1 VTAWEDL
8 FAMICRLL
16 PLALASAA
24 LAVCAAPAAA
34 QTNPAS
40 IAAGYKAPRNAF
52 GQPDL
57 SGVWSNATITRLE
70 RDPKY
75 GERLTLTPDEANA
88 IEGASDQRNARLRA
102 KTDQSKKVDDLPE
115 CQSGAQGAACGYN
128 AFWTDPGTRL
138 VRIGGVARTSILTA
152 PANGRLP
159 SRPGST
165 AARARA
171 QLGGNFD
178 NPENRALGERCIV
191 GFGGTSGP
199 PMLPVLYNNH
209 YQIQQTKD
217 AVVIVVEMVH
227 DARIVRLADP
237 RHPPADM
244 RLWMGDSIGHWE
256 GDTLVVE
263 TTNLRREE
271 GLRGP
276 TDNMKTVERFTR
288 VSPQQIL
295 YQFEIVDPSAF
306 SAPVKG
312 EEALNFT
319 KDKIYEYACHE
330 GNYAMTGIL
339 AGARQAEK
347 EGKPIEGNRGQIKE
361 EGGD

>member
-1 VTAWEDL
+1 MGSRFLTLFLAATA
-8 FAMICRLL
+8 
-16 PLALASAA
+16 LAASAA
-24 LAVCAAPAAA
+24 LPAAA
-34 QTNPAS
+34 QTDPATV
-40 IAAGYKAPRNAF
+40 AKGYKAPRNAF

-57 SGVWSNATITRLE
+57 AGVWSNATITRLE

-75 GERLTLTPDEANA
+75 GERLILTSDEAKA
-88 IEGASDQRNARLRA
+88 IEGASDQRNTRLRA
-102 KTDQSKKVDDLPE
+102 NTDTSIKDPDKLPE

-138 VRIGGVARTSILTA
+138 IRIGGEARTSILTA
-152 PANGRLP
+152 PTSGRLP
-159 SRPGST
+159 SRPDVPAG
-165 AARARA
+165 RARA

-199 PMLPVLYNNH
+199 PMMPVLYNNH

-217 AVVIVVEMVH
+217 AVVVLVEMVH
-227 DARIVRLADP
+227 DARIIRIGGA
-237 RHPPADM
+237 HPPASV
-244 RLWMGDSIGHWE
+244 RTWMGDSVGHWD

-263 TTNLRREE
+263 TTNLRREQ

-276 TDNMKTVERFTR
+276 EDNMKVVERFTR

-295 YQFEIVDPSAF
+295 YQFEVVDPVAF
-306 SAPVKG
+306 TAPVKG

-319 KDKIYEYACHE
+319 KDRIYEYACHE
-330 GNYAMTGIL
+330 GNYAMSGIL
-339 AGARQAEK
+339 GGARKAEK
-347 EGKPIEGNRGQIKE
+347 EGKPVDGARGQIKE
-361 EGGD
+361 EGGN

>member
-1 VTAWEDL
+1 
-8 FAMICRLL
+8 MIEMNRRLW
-16 PLALASAA
+16 PVA
-24 LAVCAAPAAA
+24 LAVAAFATVAALPAAA
-34 QTNPAS
+34 QTSPTAV
-40 IAAGYKAPRNAF
+40 AKGYKAQRNAF
-52 GQPDL
+52 GQPDI

-75 GERLTLTPDEANA
+75 GERLILTPDEAKA

-102 KTDQSKKVDDLPE
+102 NTDISNKDPDKLPE
-115 CQSGAQGAACGYN
+115 CQSGATGPACGYN

-138 VRIGGVARTSILTA
+138 IRIGGEARTSILTA

-159 SRPGST
+159 ARLGSG
-165 AARARA
+165 AARART

-199 PMLPVLYNNH
+199 PMMPVLYNNH
-209 YQIQQTKD
+209 YEIHQTGD

-227 DARIVRLADP
+227 DARIVRLGGT
-237 RHPPADM
+237 HPPATL
-244 RLWMGDSIGHWE
+244 RTWMGDSIGWWE

-263 TTNLRREE
+263 TTNMRREE

-276 TDNMKTVERFTR
+276 EDNMKVIERFTR

-295 YQFEIVDPSAF
+295 YQFEVVDPTAF

-319 KDKIYEYACHE
+319 KDKLYEYACHE

-347 EGKPIEGNRGQIKE
+347 EGKAIEGARGQIKE
-361 EGGD
+361 EGGN

>member
-1 VTAWEDL
+1 MT
-8 FAMICRLL
+8 CRLL
-16 PLALASAA
+16 PLALLATA
-24 LAVCAAPAAA
+24 LAVSTGLPAAA
-34 QTNPAS
+34 ETSPA
-40 IAAGYKAPRNAF
+40 AVAKGYKAQRNAF

-75 GERLTLTPDEANA
+75 GERLILTPDEAKA

-102 KTDQSKKVDDLPE
+102 NTDTSIKDPDKLPE

-138 VRIGGVARTSILTA
+138 VRIGGEARTSILTA

-159 SRPGST
+159 GRPASGAGAAG

-209 YQIQQTKD
+209 YQIQQTGD
-217 AVVIVVEMVH
+217 SVVILVEMVH
-227 DARIVRLADP
+227 DARIVRLGGA
-237 RHPPADM
+237 HPPASV
-244 RLWMGDSIGHWE
+244 RTWMGDSIGHWD

-276 TDNMKTVERFTR
+276 QDNMQVIERFTR
-288 VSPQQIL
+288 VSPQQVL
-295 YQFEIVDPSAF
+295 YQFEVVDPATF
-306 SAPVKG
+306 SAPVRG

-347 EGKPIEGNRGQIKE
+347 DGKAVDGNRGQIKE
-361 EGGD
+361 EGGT

>member
-1 VTAWEDL
+1 MNSRHL
-8 FAMICRLL
+8 M
-16 PLALASAA
+16 LALAAA
-24 LAVCAAPAAA
+24 TLAASSAAPARA
-34 QTNPAS
+34 QTSPTAV
-40 IAAGYKAPRNAF
+40 AKGYKAPRNAF

-57 SGVWSNATITRLE
+57 GGVWSNATITRLE

-75 GERLTLTPDEANA
+75 GDRLVLTPDEAKA

-102 KTDQSKKVDDLPE
+102 NTDTSIKDPDKLPE

-138 VRIGGVARTSILTA
+138 VRIGGEARTSILTT

-159 SRPGST
+159 SRPT
-165 AARARA
+165 AAPGRARA

-199 PMLPVLYNNH
+199 PMMPVLYNNH
-209 YQIQQTKD
+209 YQIQQTGD
-217 AVVIVVEMVH
+217 SVVILVEMVH
-227 DARIVRLADP
+227 DARIVRLGGV
-237 RHPPADM
+237 HPPASV
-244 RLWMGDSIGHWE
+244 RTWMGDSIGRWE

-276 TDNMKTVERFTR
+276 EDNMRVIERFTR
-288 VSPQQIL
+288 VSPDQIL
-295 YQFEIVDPSAF
+295 YQFEVVDPAAF

-347 EGKPIEGNRGQIKE
+347 DGKAVEGNRGQIKE
-361 EGGD
+361 EGGN

>member
-1 VTAWEDL
+1 MKT
-8 FAMICRLL
+8 RLIA
-16 PLALASAA
+16 LALAASA
-24 LAVCAAPAAA
+24 LAFGAAGVALAQTSPAAVA
-34 QTNPAS
+34 K
-40 IAAGYKAPRNAF
+40 GYKAPRNAF
-52 GQPDL
+52 GQPDM

-75 GERLTLTPDEANA
+75 GERLILTPDEAKG
-88 IEGASDQRNARLRA
+88 IEGASDTRNARLRA
-102 KTDQSKKVDDLPE
+102 KTDTSITDPDKLPE

-138 VRIGGVARTSILTA
+138 IRIGGEARTSILTA

-159 SRPGST
+159 PRVPPPAG
-165 AARARA
+165 RARPA
-171 QLGGNFD
+171 NAGGNFD
-178 NPENRALGERCIV
+178 NPEARALGERCIV

-199 PMLPVLYNNH
+199 PMMPVLYNNH

-217 AVVIVVEMVH
+217 AVVLVVEMVH
-227 DARIVRLADP
+227 DARIIRMSGS
-237 RHPPADM
+237 HPPANV
-244 RLWMGDSIGHWE
+244 RTWMGDSIGHWE

-263 TTNLRREE
+263 TTNLRREQ

-276 TDNMKTVERFTR
+276 GDDMKVIERFTR
-288 VSPQQIL
+288 VSPEQIL
-295 YQFEIVDPSAF
+295 YQFEVVDPQAYA
-306 SAPVKG
+306 APIKG

-347 EGKPIEGNRGQIKE
+347 EGKPVEGNRGRVAE
-361 EGGD
+361 EGGR

>member
-1 VTAWEDL
+1 MTKRIA
-8 FAMICRLL
+8 AT
-16 PLALASAA
+16 ALAAMA
-24 LAVCAAPAAA
+24 LMATSVGPVAA
-34 QTNPAS
+34 QTNPA
-40 IAAGYKAPRNAF
+40 AVAKGYKAPRNAF

-70 RDPKY
+70 RDVKY
-75 GERLTLTPDEANA
+75 GDRLVLTPGEAQA

-102 KTDQSKKVDDLPE
+102 NTDTSIKKVDDLPE

-138 VRIGGVARTSILTA
+138 IRIGGEARTSILTA

-159 SRPGST
+159 ARPGAGT
-165 AARARA
+165 ARART

-217 AVVIVVEMVH
+217 AVVVVVEMVH
-227 DARIVRLADP
+227 DARIIRLGGS
-237 RHPPADM
+237 HPPASV
-244 RLWMGDSIGHWE
+244 RSWMGDSIGHWD

-263 TTNLRREE
+263 TTNLRREQ

-276 TDNMKTVERFTR
+276 TDDMRVIERFTR
-288 VSPQQIL
+288 VSPQQVL
-295 YQFEIVDPSAF
+295 YQFEVDDPSAF
-306 SAPVKG
+306 PAPVKG

-347 EGKPIEGNRGQIKE
+347 EGRPVEGARGQIKE
-361 EGGD
+361 EGGN

>member
-1 VTAWEDL
+1 
-8 FAMICRLL
+8 LL
-16 PLALASAA
+16 
-24 LAVCAAPAAA
+24 
-34 QTNPAS
+34 
-40 IAAGYKAPRNAF
+40 
-52 GQPDL
+52 
-57 SGVWSNATITRLE
+57 
-70 RDPKY
+70 
-75 GERLTLTPDEANA
+75 LTPDEAKS

-102 KTDQSKKVDDLPE
+102 NTDTSIKDPDKLPE

-138 VRIGGVARTSILTA
+138 IRIGGEARTSILTT

-159 SRPGST
+159 GRP
-165 AARARA
+165 AAAGAAPRARG

-199 PMLPVLYNNH
+199 PMMPVLYNNH
-209 YQIQQTKD
+209 YEIHQTKD
-217 AVVIVVEMVH
+217 SAVIVVEMVH
-227 DARIVRLADP
+227 DARIVRLGGT
-237 RHPPADM
+237 HPPAGV
-244 RLWMGDSIGHWE
+244 RTWMGDSIGHWE

-276 TDNMKTVERFTR
+276 EDDMKVIERFTR

-295 YQFEIVDPSAF
+295 YQFEVVDPATF

-312 EEALNFT
+312 EEAFNFT

-339 AGARQAEK
+339 AGARRAEK
-347 EGKPIEGNRGQIKE
+347 EGRPIEGNRGQIKE
-361 EGGD
+361 EGGN

>member
-1 VTAWEDL
+1 MKTA
-8 FAMICRLL
+8 AIA
-16 PLALASAA
+16 LALAASTLALMASSSAVA
-24 LAVCAAPAAA
+24 QTSPAAVA
-34 QTNPAS
+34 K
-40 IAAGYKAPRNAF
+40 GYKAPRNAF

-70 RDPKY
+70 RDPKF
-75 GERLTLTPDEANA
+75 GDRLILTPDEAKG
-88 IEGASDQRNARLRA
+88 IEGASDARNARLRSN
-102 KTDQSKKVDDLPE
+102 TDTSIKDPDKLPE
-115 CQSGAQGAACGYN
+115 CQSGALGAACGYN

-138 VRIGGVARTSILTA
+138 IRIGGEARTSILTA

-159 SRPGST
+159 VNPNAT
-165 AARARA
+165 ALRTRAAA
-171 QLGGNFD
+171 QAGGNFD
-178 NPENRALGERCIV
+178 DPERRALGERCIV

-217 AVVIVVEMVH
+217 AVVVVVEMVH
-227 DARIVRLADP
+227 DARVIRIGGS
-237 RHPPADM
+237 HPPADV
-244 RLWMGDSIGHWE
+244 RTWMGDSIGHWE

-263 TTNLRREE
+263 TTNLRREQ

-276 TDNMKTVERFTR
+276 EDNMKVIERFTR

-295 YQFEIVDPSAF
+295 YQFEVVDPQAY

-319 KDKIYEYACHE
+319 KDRIYEYACHE
-330 GNYAMTGIL
+330 GNYALSGIL

-347 EGKPIEGNRGQIKE
+347 DGRPVEGNRGQVRE
-361 EGGD
+361 EGGN

>member
-1 VTAWEDL
+1 MTR
-8 FAMICRLL
+8 RLAPVAL
-16 PLALASAA
+16 LASAL
-24 LAVCAAPAAA
+24 LASMTIPAAA
-34 QTNPAS
+34 QTSPAAVAKGFR
-40 IAAGYKAPRNAF
+40 AARNAF

-75 GERLTLTPDEANA
+75 GERLLLTPDEAKT

-102 KTDQSKKVDDLPE
+102 DTDTSIKDPDKLPE

-159 SRPGST
+159 GRPT
-165 AARARA
+165 APVGAPARARP

-209 YQIQQTKD
+209 YQIHQTGD
-217 AVVIVVEMVH
+217 AVVILVEMVH
-227 DARIVRLADP
+227 DARIVRLGGT
-237 RHPPADM
+237 HPPAGV
-244 RLWMGDSIGHWE
+244 RTWMGDSIGHWE

-263 TTNLRREE
+263 TTNIRREE

-276 TDNMKTVERFTR
+276 EDDMTVIERFTR

-295 YQFEIVDPSAF
+295 YQFEVVDPQTFA
-306 SAPVKG
+306 APVKG

-319 KDKIYEYACHE
+319 RDKIYEYACHE
-330 GNYAMTGIL
+330 GNYAMGGIL
-339 AGARQAEK
+339 GGARQAEK
-347 EGKPIEGNRGQIKE
+347 EGRPVEGARGQIKE

>member
-1 VTAWEDL
+1 
-8 FAMICRLL
+8 MNHRI
-16 PLALASAA
+16 LALALGAA
-24 LAVCAAPAAA
+24 LAASAGAQAFA
-34 QTNPAS
+34 QTSPTA
-40 IAAGYKAPRNAF
+40 IAKGYKAPRNAF

-75 GERLTLTPDEANA
+75 GERLTLTPDEAKA
-88 IEGASDQRNARLRA
+88 IENTSDARNARLRA
-102 KTDQSKKVDDLPE
+102 NTDTSIKDPDKLPE

-138 VRIGGVARTSILTA
+138 IRIGGEARTSILTEPKNGRFPA
-152 PANGRLP
+152 PAAVANR
-159 SRPGST
+159 S
-165 AARARA
+165 RA

-209 YQIQQTKD
+209 YQIQQTRD
-217 AVVIVVEMVH
+217 AVVVVVEMVH
-227 DARIVRLADP
+227 DARIIHLRGD
-237 RHPPADM
+237 HEPAAI
-244 RLWMGDSIGHWE
+244 RQWMGDSVGHWE

-263 TTNLRREE
+263 TANLRREQ

-276 TDNMKTVERFTR
+276 AEDMTVIERFTR

-295 YQFEIVDPSAF
+295 YQFELRSPAY
-306 SAPVKG
+306 AQPVKG

-319 KDKIYEYACHE
+319 KDRIYEYACHE
-330 GNYAMTGIL
+330 GNYAMSGIL
-339 AGARQAEK
+339 GGARQAEK
-347 EGKPIEGNRGQIKE
+347 EGRPVEGNRGVVRE
-361 EGGD
+361 EGGN

>member
-1 VTAWEDL
+1 MTQ
-8 FAMICRLL
+8 RL
-16 PLALASAA
+16 LALALTAAAITVSA
-24 LAVCAAPAAA
+24 AAPALA
-34 QTNPAS
+34 QTDPAA
-40 IAAGYKAPRNAF
+40 IARGYHAPRNAF
-52 GQPDL
+52 GQPDF

-75 GERLTLTPDEANA
+75 GDRVMLTPDEAKA
-88 IEGASDQRNARLRA
+88 IEGASDTRNARLRA
-102 KTDQSKKVDDLPE
+102 NTDTSIKDPDKLPE

-159 SRPGST
+159 ARPGT
-165 AARARA
+165 PAARARA

-209 YQIQQTKD
+209 YQIQQTKG

-237 RHPPADM
+237 NHPPETM
-244 RLWMGDSIGHWE
+244 RVWMGDSIGHWE

-276 TDNMKTVERFTR
+276 TENMKTVERFTR
-288 VSPQQIL
+288 VSPEQIL
-295 YQFEIVDPSAF
+295 YQFEVIDPAAF

-312 EEALNFT
+312 EESLNFT

-347 EGKPIEGNRGQIKE
+347 EGKAVEGNRGQIKE
-361 EGGD
+361 EGGN

>member
-1 VTAWEDL
+1 MAH
-8 FAMICRLL
+8 RLL
-16 PLALASAA
+16 ILALAAA
-24 LAVCAAPAAA
+24 TLAGTSPAAA
-34 QTNPAS
+34 QTSPAA
-40 IAAGYKAPRNAF
+40 IAKGYKAPRNAF
-52 GQPDL
+52 GQPDM

-75 GERLTLTPDEANA
+75 GDRATLSADEAKA
-88 IEGASDQRNARLRA
+88 IEGASDTRNARLRA
-102 KTDQSKKVDDLPE
+102 NTDTSNTDPDKLPE
-115 CQSGAQGAACGYN
+115 CQSGATGPACGYN

-138 VRIGGVARTSILTA
+138 IRIGGVARTSILTS
-152 PANGRLP
+152 PANGRFP
-159 SRPGST
+159 ARI
-165 AARARA
+165 AAAGPPRARPPA
-171 QLGGNFD
+171 GGNFD

-209 YQIQQTKD
+209 YEIQQTRD

-227 DARIVRLADP
+227 DARIIHLTGGHAPAGVRQ
-237 RHPPADM
+237 
-244 RLWMGDSIGHWE
+244 WMGDSIGHWE

-263 TTNLRREE
+263 TTNLRREQ

-276 TDNMKTVERFTR
+276 AEDMTVVERFTR
-288 VSPQQIL
+288 VSPQQVL
-295 YQFEIVDPSAF
+295 YQFEVKDPSYAQ
-306 SAPVKG
+306 PVKG

-319 KDKIYEYACHE
+319 YDRIYEYACHE

-339 AGARQAEK
+339 QGARQAEK
-347 EGKPIEGNRGQIKE
+347 EGRPVEGNRGQVRE

>member
-1 VTAWEDL
+1 
-8 FAMICRLL
+8 MRG
-16 PLALASAA
+16 LALGLAAALLAASAP
-24 LAVCAAPAAA
+24 AAPASY
-34 QTNPAS
+34 Q
-40 IAAGYKAPRNAF
+40 APRNAV

-75 GERLTLTPDEANA
+75 GERLVLSPDEART
-88 IEGASDQRNARLRA
+88 IEGVSDQRNARLRA
-102 KTDQSKKVDDLPE
+102 NTDQTKKVDDLPE

-138 VRIGGVARTSILTA
+138 VRIGGEARTSILTA
-152 PANGRLP
+152 PSNGRLP
-159 SRPGST
+159 SRPAS
-165 AARARA
+165 AAAGGRARA

-199 PMLPVLYNNH
+199 PMMPVLYNNH
-209 YQIQQTKD
+209 YEIHQTGD
-217 AVVIVVEMVH
+217 AVVILVEMVH
-227 DARIVRLADP
+227 DARIVHLGGT
-237 RHPPADM
+237 HPPASV
-244 RLWMGDSIGHWE
+244 RTWMGVSVGRWE

-276 TDNMKTVERFTR
+276 EDNMKVIERFTR

-295 YQFEIVDPSAF
+295 YQFEVVDPAAF

-347 EGKPIEGNRGQIKE
+347 EGKAVEGNRGQIKE
-361 EGGD
+361 EGGN

>member
-1 VTAWEDL
+1 MAS
-8 FAMICRLL
+8 RLL
-16 PLALASAA
+16 IFALAATA
-24 LAVCAAPAAA
+24 LAAAAAGPSIAQTSPAAVA
-34 QTNPAS
+34 K
-40 IAAGYKAPRNAF
+40 GYKAPRNAF

-57 SGVWSNATITRLE
+57 AGVWSNATITRLE

-75 GERLTLTPDEANA
+75 GDRLVLTPDEASA
-88 IEGASDQRNARLRA
+88 IEGASDRRNARLRA
-102 KTDQSKKVDDLPE
+102 NTDTAKKVDDLPE

-138 VRIGGVARTSILTA
+138 VRIGGEARTSLLTS

-159 SRPGST
+159 GRPAAA
-165 AARARA
+165 AARARV
-171 QLGGNFD
+171 QLSGNFD

-199 PMLPVLYNNH
+199 PMMPVLYNNH
-209 YQIQQTKD
+209 YQIQQTGD
-217 AVVIVVEMVH
+217 SVVILVEMVH
-227 DARIVRLADP
+227 DARIVRLGGV
-237 RHPPADM
+237 HPPANV
-244 RLWMGDSIGHWE
+244 RSWMGDSIGHWE
-256 GDTLVVE
+256 GDTLAVE

-276 TDNMKTVERFTR
+276 EDDMKVIERFTR

-295 YQFEIVDPSAF
+295 YQFEVVDPAAF

-347 EGKPIEGNRGQIKE
+347 EGKAVEGSRGQIKE
-361 EGGD
+361 EGGS